1 MFRASLLILCF
12 AALFVGSGAFAADKK
27 PKLDLG
33 LKVDLN
39 SNIPKGD
46 NLAKPKEKQQQTG
59 SSQAPTDVSW
69 TVVKVQHGKNFMRGP
84 GGAVA
89 SPYEVVGSGNPF
101 TTEKFTTVVRVKCPQ
116 KVDATIELAVLD
128 GRDNSIME
136 GSGRIYFRGEKT
148 DEADYALDWDA
159 TPFRGPG
166 EYRLLVKIAGNVVG
180 TFPFRIHDKNAA
192 KGGDAG
198 T

>member
-1 MFRASLLILCF
+1 MFRACLLTLFVAAPVF
-12 AALFVGSGAFAADKK
+12 AAEKK

-69 TVVKVQHGKNFMRGP
+69 SVVKVQHGKQFMRGP

-89 SPYEVVGSGNPF
+89 SPYEVAGSGSPF
-101 TTEKFTTVVRVKCPQ
+101 MTEKFTTVVRVKCPQ
-116 KVDATIELAVLD
+116 KVDASIELAVLD

-148 DEADYALDWDA
+148 DEADYALDWDS

-166 EYRLLVKIAGNVVG
+166 TYKLLVKIAGNVSG
-180 TFPFRIHDKNAA
+180 TFPFRIVDKNAP

-198 T
+198 G